1 MKHVLILLVG
11 IAALGLSSD
20 INLSRE
26 GDPPEPRG
34 TSPRFA
40 LCAGMAPELSGT
52 GTPALFRIDQF
63 TGTVWQL
70 QSIPLA
76 TGGATAG
83 NVQTWIPT
91 QEMSGD
97 LYQLAMQ
104 QIAKRQK

>member
-20 INLSRE
+20 IKLPSV
-26 GDPPEPRG
+26 GDPPQPEG
-34 TSPRFA
+34 SVPRFA
-40 LCAGMAPELSGT
+40 LCAGMSPELSGT

-76 TGGATAG
+76 TGGPTAG

-91 QEMSGD
+91 QEMSGE
-97 LYQLAMQ
+97 LYQLALQ
-104 QIAKRQK
+104 QMAKRQK